1 MIFIDLIIL
10 SLENSTAIIIILFYK
25 MSNIQLAIMQ
35 FSPVFSNDT
44 GLAAFD

>member
-10 SLENSTAIIIILFYK
+10 SLENSTAIIIILFYE
-25 MSNIQLAIMQ
+25 MSNIQLAIM